1 VTTAADGILFDK
13 DGTLFHFEA
22 SWGAWADALL
32 EELSDGSVPL
42 ASRLAE
48 AIGFDPASCRFVPGS
63 PAIAGTPDEIAAL
76 MAPHLPDRNLGEVIA
91 LMNLRAADAPLVE
104 AVPLDPLLGRL
115 RAKGLGLGLA
125 TNDAE
130 SSARRHLDRVGVLG
144 HFDYVAGCD
153 SGFGAKP
160 GPGMLLA
167 FAAQRCL
174 DPARV
179 VMVGDS
185 THDLIAGRAAGMI
198 CVGVL
203 TGPGGAAPLRDLAD
217 AILPDIGHLPDW
229 LAARPA

>member
-1 VTTAADGILFDK
+1 MSAAIAGVLFDK

-22 SWGAWADALL
+22 SWGAWALALV
-32 EELSDGSVPL
+32 EELAEGSAPL
-42 ASRLAE
+42 AARLA
-48 AIGFDPASCRFVPGS
+48 ASIAFDPATCRFASGS

-76 MAPHLPDRNLGEVIA
+76 MAPHLPGRDIADVIA

-104 AVPLDPLLGRL
+104 AVPLDPLLSRL
-115 RAKGLGLGLA
+115 RKDGLGIGLA

-130 SSARRHLDRVGVLG
+130 SSARRHLERAGVLK
-144 HFDYVAGCD
+144 HFAFVAGCD

-160 GPGMLLA
+160 GPGMLRG
-167 FAAQRCL
+167 FADSQGL

-185 THDLIAGRAAGMI
+185 AHDLIAGRAAGMV

-203 TGPGGAAPLRDLAD
+203 TGPGGAEPLRPLAD
-217 AILPDIGHLPDW
+217 AILPDIGHLPGW
-229 LAARPA
+229 MAGFRG